1 MDTKRIYF
9 NIGHFALII
18 ILLIFFF
25 FVYILNDVIDKGE
38 TVVPVTAKAISEK
51 EYQKMNINDT
61 YALAN
66 IVKETLK
73 DRINIVS
80 KPQVLS
86 QSNDTVKIQIDNYM
100 VEAKLNDYEL
110 DQKTEITLMVHQEN
124 HTLVEEIVVPI
135 EFVDT
140 QAPTIILNTDNVQL
154 YEDEGFDASDY
165 IETISDNYDVD
176 INYQIVNE
184 IPIENGYLK
193 IGSYDVLY
201 ECYDTSNN
209 RAEAKLH
216 VEIKEKENTTPIMSN
231 PSNITMTSLHKQAL
245 ELVGKPYV
253 WGGKG
258 PDVFDC
264 SGVIMYLYKLNG
276 IDLQW
281 SDIQYG
287 NGVNISLDSSKWQV
301 GDVLSYVDSSGEVVH
316 HALYLGNHMA
326 LHAITS
332 GVNIIDIDT
341 PLIGVDGSY
350 EILSR
355 VTRYNNLFIK

>member
-9 NIGHFALII
+9 NIGHVALII
-18 ILLIFFF
+18 IMLIFFF
-25 FVYILNDVIDKGE
+25 FVYVFNDAVEKREPEVAVISKMS
-38 TVVPVTAKAISEK
+38 SEK

-61 YALAN
+61 YAFVN
-66 IVKETLK
+66 TVKETLK
-73 DRINIVS
+73 DRINVVS

-86 QSNDTVKIQIDNYM
+86 QSKDTIKIQIDNYI

-110 DQKTEITLMVHQEN
+110 DQKTEITLMVHQGS

-154 YEDEGFDASDY
+154 YEDEVFDASDY

-184 IPIENGYLK
+184 IPIENNHLK
-193 IGSYDVLY
+193 IGNYDVIY
-201 ECYDTSNN
+201 ECVDTSNN
-209 RAEAKLH
+209 RTEVKLH
-216 VEIKEKENTTPIMSN
+216 VEIKEKEKTTPIMSN
-231 PSNITMTSLHKQAL
+231 TANIMMTSLHKQAL
-245 ELVGKPYV
+245 DLVGKPYV

>member
-9 NIGHFALII
+9 NISHVALVII
-18 ILLIFFF
+18 MLIFFF
-25 FVYILNDVIDKGE
+25 FVYILNGVVEKKGSE
-38 TVVPVTAKAISEK
+38 VPVIAKVLSEQ
-51 EYQKMNINDT
+51 EYQKLNINDT
-61 YALAN
+61 YAFAN
-66 IVKETLK
+66 VVKETLK

-80 KPQVLS
+80 KPQILF
-86 QSNDTVKIQIDNYM
+86 QSNNMVKMQIDNYII
-100 VEAKLNDYEL
+100 EANLNDYEL
-110 DQKTEITLMVHQEN
+110 DQKTEITLMVHQGN
-124 HTLVEEIVVPI
+124 NTLVEEFVVPI

-140 QAPTIILNTDNVQL
+140 QAPTITLNTDNVQL
-154 YEDEGFDASDY
+154 YEDELFEASDY

-184 IPIENGYLK
+184 IPIENDYLK
-193 IGSYDVLY
+193 LGSYDLIY
-201 ECYDTSNN
+201 ECFDSSNN

-216 VEIKEKENTTPIMSN
+216 VEIKEREKTIPMISDT
-231 PSNITMTSLHKQAL
+231 SNIMMTSLHKQAL
-245 ELVGKPYV
+245 DLVGKPYV

-264 SGVIMYLYKLNG
+264 SGIIMYLYKLNG

-287 NGVNISLDSSKWQV
+287 NGVNIALEPSNWQV
-301 GDVLSYVDSSGEVVH
+301 GDVLSYIDSSGEVVH

-341 PLIGVDGSY
+341 PLIGVDGSN

-355 VTRYNNLFIK
+355 VTRYNDFFIE

>member
-9 NIGHFALII
+9 NISHAALMII
-18 ILLIFFF
+18 MFIFFF
-25 FVYILNDVIDKGE
+25 FAYVLNNV
-38 TVVPVTAKAISEK
+38 ISENDTEIPVLAK
-51 EYQKMNINDT
+51 IPSETSYQKLNIND
-61 YALAN
+61 AN
-66 IVKETLK
+66 AFANVVKEALK

-80 KPQVLS
+80 KPQILS
-86 QSNDTVKIQIDNYM
+86 QTNEVVKMQIDNYII
-100 VEAKLNDYEL
+100 EANLNDYEL
-110 DQKTEITLMVHQEN
+110 DQKTEITLMVHQGN
-124 HTLVEEIVVPI
+124 NTLVEKIVVPI

-140 QAPTIILNTDNVQL
+140 QAPTITLNTDNVQL
-154 YEDEGFDASDY
+154 YEDELFEASDY

-176 INYQIVNE
+176 INYRIVNE
-184 IPIENGYLK
+184 IPIENDRLK
-193 IGSYDVLY
+193 LGSYDLIY
-201 ECYDTSNN
+201 ECFDTSNN

-216 VEIKEKENTTPIMSN
+216 VEIKEREKTIPMISDTSKIM
-231 PSNITMTSLHKQAL
+231 MTSLHKQAL
-245 ELVGKPYV
+245 DLVGKPYV

-264 SGVIMYLYKLNG
+264 SGIIMYIYKLNG

-287 NGVNISLDSSKWQV
+287 DGVNIALEPSNWQV
-301 GDVLSYVDSSGEVVH
+301 GDVLSYIDSSGEVVH

-341 PLIGVDGSY
+341 PLIGVDGSN

-355 VTRYNNLFIK
+355 VTRYNDFFIE